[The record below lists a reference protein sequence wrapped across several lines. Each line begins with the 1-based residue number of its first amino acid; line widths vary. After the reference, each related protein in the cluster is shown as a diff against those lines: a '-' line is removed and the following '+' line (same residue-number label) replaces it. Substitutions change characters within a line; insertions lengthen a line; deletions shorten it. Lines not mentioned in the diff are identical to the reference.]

1 MSRLQSLKQY
11 INQRLTAAVE
21 DIFEHFERT
30 ITEYEEEMDLR
41 HRKLCELDSRTEV
54 HLQTE
59 AGQITLSEF
68 MEGAQKDEW
77 LMNLLKLDVDA
88 KGWVIQNC
96 GKTS

>member
-59 AGQITLSEF
+59 AGTFLSPVGNMLSDNALRAKLTL
-68 MEGAQKDEW
+68 A
-77 LMNLLKLDVDA
+77 
-88 KGWVIQNC
+88 
-96 GKTS
+96 